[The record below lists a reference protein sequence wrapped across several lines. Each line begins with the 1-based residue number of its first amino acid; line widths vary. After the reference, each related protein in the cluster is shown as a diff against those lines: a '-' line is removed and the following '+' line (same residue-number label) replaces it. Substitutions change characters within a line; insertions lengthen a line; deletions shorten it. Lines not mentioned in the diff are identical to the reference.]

1 MNDLELSI
9 NPNTPAEALSELA
22 KDENWIMRRRAASNT
37 NTPAEVLAE
46 LAKDEVF
53 NENKNKNI

>member
-1 MNDLELSI
+1 MDVKEIKEALIETLDIEYNKKNMNDLELSSH
-9 NPNTPAEALSELA
+9 PNTPAEALS
-22 KDENWIMRRRAASNT
+22 
-37 NTPAEVLAE
+37 E

>member
-9 NPNTPAEALSELA
+9 NPNTPAEVLAELA
-22 KDENWIMRRRAASNT
+22 KNENWIMRINVASNT
-37 NTPAEVLAE
+37 NTPSEVLAE